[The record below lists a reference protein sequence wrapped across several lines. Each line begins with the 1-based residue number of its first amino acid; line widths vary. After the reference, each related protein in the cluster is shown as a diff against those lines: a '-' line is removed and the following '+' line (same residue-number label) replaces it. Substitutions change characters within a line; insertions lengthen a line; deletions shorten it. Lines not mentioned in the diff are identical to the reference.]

1 MNNFTAIGRLTGE
14 VKFKVFESGKNL
26 SEVGIAIKKDYKNKQ
41 GEYDADFFDMKIW
54 GKPAEFAGN
63 YLKKGNKVAIVGRM
77 ENNNYE
83 KDGQKVYRNVITVN
97 SIESLQEKPKDAES
111 ADTEAGEE
119 RETSF

>member
-41 GEYDADFFDMKIW
+41 GEYDADLFDMKIW

>member
-1 MNNFTAIGRLTGE
+1 MNNYTPIGRFTGE